1 MALSESY
8 ILNALYTFS
17 GSPTYN
23 KYDGTYNCGCPIC
36 REGKSWGKKKRLFY
50 YPKTKS
56 FFCFNCS
63 ESWTAKQWIHEV
75 SGLSYEEMSS
85 EDSQNDFSKD
95 ILGEAKIKKLILPS
109 LPYDSVNISD
119 PTQKKYYQ
127 NNRWTNKAWDYIE
140 KRRLSSAVNTCGT
153 FYMSFT
159 DKIHKNRLILPFK
172 DRQSKIVFYQTRAL
186 DESEPRYLGKTG
198 HDKTV
203 FGIDRI
209 DPDFE
214 YIFLCEGPI
223 DSMAIRNGV
232 GLAGLTMSETQKKQ
246 LAEFPFHKK
255 IWILD
260 NISVV
265 KDEETKNKTLKLLNS
280 GESVYKWNR
289 SYKDLNDWLVVE
301 SLDKIDPE
309 IIINNL
315 Y

>member
-1 MALSESY
+1 MELSESY

-75 SGLSYEEMSS
+75 SGISYEEMSA
-85 EDSQNDFSKD
+85 EDSQKDFSKD
-95 ILGEAKIKKLILPS
+95 ILGEAKIRKLILPS
-109 LPYDSVNISD
+109 LPHDSVNISD
-119 PTQKKYYQ
+119 PIQKKYYQ

-140 KRRLSSAVNTCGT
+140 KRRLSTAINSCGT

-159 DKIHKNRLILPFK
+159 DKTHKNRLILPFK
-172 DRQSKIVFYQTRAL
+172 DRQNKIVFYQTRSL
-186 DESEPRYLGKTG
+186 DNSEPRYLGKTG

-203 FGIDRI
+203 FGIDRV
-209 DPDFE
+209 DPDFG
-214 YIFLCEGPI
+214 YIFLFEGPI
-223 DSMAIRNGV
+223 DSLFVRNGV
-232 GLAGLTMSETQKKQ
+232 GLAGLTMSETQRKQ
-246 LAEFPFHKK
+246 LAEFPFHQK

-265 KDEETKNKTLKLLNS
+265 KDEETKAKTLKLLNQS
-280 GESVYKWNR
+280 EKVYKWTNQH
-289 SYKDLNDWLVVE
+289 KDFNDWATAE
-301 SLDKIDPE
+301 NLDGIDYKKIV
-309 IIINNL
+309 NNL

>member
-1 MALSESY
+1 MELSESY
-8 ILNALYTFS
+8 ILEALYTFS

-63 ESWTAKQWIHEV
+63 KSWTAKQWIHEV
-75 SGLSYEEMSS
+75 SGLSYEEIYA
-85 EDSQNDFSKD
+85 EDSQKDFSKEV
-95 ILGEAKIKKLILPS
+95 LTGPSTKKLVLPS
-109 LPYDSVNISD
+109 LPHDSVNITD
-119 PTQKKYYQ
+119 DTQKMYYQ
-127 NNRWTNKAWDYIE
+127 NNRWVNKAWEYIE
-140 KRRLSSAVNTCGT
+140 KRRLSSAINSCGT

-159 DKIHKNRLILPFK
+159 DKIHKNRLILPFR
-172 DRQSKIVFYQTRAL
+172 DRQNKIVFYQTRSL

-203 FGIDRI
+203 FGIDRV
-209 DPDFE
+209 DPALE
-214 YIFLCEGPI
+214 YIFLFEGPI
-223 DSMAIRNGV
+223 DSMVVKNGV

-246 LAEFPFHKK
+246 LAEFPFHRK
-255 IWILD
+255 IWVLD

-265 KDEETKNKTLKLLNS
+265 KDAETKNKTLKLLNQS
-280 GESVYKWNR
+280 EKVYKWTNH
-289 SYKDLNDWLVVE
+289 YKDFNDWAVNEKIDEIDYKKIIE
-301 SLDKIDPE
+301 SL
-309 IIINNL
+309 